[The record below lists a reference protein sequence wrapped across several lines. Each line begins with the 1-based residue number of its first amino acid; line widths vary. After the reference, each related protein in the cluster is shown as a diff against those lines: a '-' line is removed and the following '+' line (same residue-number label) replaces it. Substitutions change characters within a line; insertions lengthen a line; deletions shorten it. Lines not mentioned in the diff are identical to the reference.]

1 MDAAPTVLVVDD
13 DPSLRLLC
21 RVNLELDGF
30 GVEEAATID
39 DARDAALDEGVDVVL
54 LDVHLGRR
62 TTLPLLDEL
71 KRERPD
77 LPVALLTGE
86 SGLPTEARGRA
97 DDVIAKPFDVSRLSH
112 AVRKLLG

>member
-1 MDAAPTVLVVDD
+1 VNAAPTVLVVDD

-30 GVEEAATID
+30 AVQEAATVE
-39 DARDAALDEGVDVVL
+39 DARSAALDAAVDCVL
-54 LDVHLGRR
+54 LDVHLGAQ

-71 KRERPD
+71 KRERPG

-86 SGLPTEARGRA
+86 SGLPPEARGRA
-97 DDVIAKPFDVSRLSH
+97 DHVIAKPFDVSRLSQT
-112 AVRKLLG
+112 VRNLLG

>member
-1 MDAAPTVLVVDD
+1 MDAARTVLVVDD

-30 GVEEAATID
+30 GVREAATLD
-39 DARDAALDEGVDVVL
+39 DARAAALGGGVDVVL
-54 LDVHLGRR
+54 LDVHLGRT

-71 KRERPD
+71 KRERPE

-86 SGLPTEARGRA
+86 SGLPPEARGRA
-97 DDVIAKPFDVSRLSH
+97 DEVIAKPFDVSMLGDT
-112 AVRKLLG
+112 VRRLLG

>member
-30 GVEEAATID
+30 AVEEAATLEA
-39 DARDAALDEGVDVVL
+39 ARTAALGEGVDCVL
-54 LDVHLGRR
+54 LDVHLGPR

-71 KRERPD
+71 KRERPG

-86 SGLPTEARGRA
+86 SGLPEEARGRA
-97 DDVIAKPFDVSRLSH
+97 DEVIAKPFDVSRL
-112 AVRKLLG
+112 AQTVRRLLG